1 MCLGFASI
9 VNTCTKQFRRRA
21 WRIAAAAGVAVLFA
35 GVAVTPAS
43 ADPVADKKAQAQS
56 LASQIDA
63 LGTKEAALSEQ
74 YDKAVLDAQSTATK
88 VQQTAQQ
95 VSAAE
100 QNAAKARSYLTADA
114 VNAYV
119 NGGTLAQLA
128 SRSKNPLAAIDIGVL
143 RGEYVQSLAGTQADA
158 LDAYRHAASVARD
171 AEAQLQLAQKQA
183 QKAVAAVDGARNATI
198 AAQRQL
204 EASLGQVKGQLASL
218 VAQAEAAKQA
228 QAAQQAAALLA
239 QTQANVSHAA
249 LGGGRSAPAAPSPT
263 PSFPIPPVGRG
274 AGAAVAA
281 ALSRVGMPYVWGA
294 SGPSAFDCSGLM
306 MWAWGQAGMSLPHFS
321 GAQYG
326 MTQHISMS
334 QVQPGDLVFPSNP
347 GQHVAMYI
355 GGGQIVEASHS
366 GVPVHVVPLSSWF
379 VLAGRL

>member
-1 MCLGFASI
+1 M
-9 VNTCTKQFRRRA
+9 T
-21 WRIAAAAGVAVLFA
+21 VLFA
-35 GVAVTPAS
+35 GIAVTPAI

-74 YDKAVLDAQSTATK
+74 YDKSVLDAQSTATK

-100 QNAAKARSYLTADA
+100 QSAAKARAYLTTDA

-128 SRSKNPLAAIDIGVL
+128 SRSKNPLAAIESGVL

-171 AEAQLQLAQKQA
+171 AQAQLQLAQKQA

-228 QAAQQAAALLA
+228 QAAQQAAVLLSR
-239 QTQANVSHAA
+239 TQAASASRPA
-249 LGGGRSAPAAPSPT
+249 LGGGRSTPAGGSPAPSLPV
-263 PSFPIPPVGRG
+263 PPVGRG

-306 MWAWGQAGMSLPHFS
+306 MWAWGQAGKSLPHFS

-326 MTQHISMS
+326 MSQHISMS
-334 QVQPGDLVFPSNP
+334 QLQPGDLVFPSNP

-379 VLAGRL
+379 VMAGRV